1 MGDTQITQ
9 PGQFETLLLEERG
22 DVDWLTL
29 NRAESLNALNPT
41 MVAELKSYF
50 RGLADRPS
58 RRVVVLKAAG
68 RGFCAGLDLK
78 DAGDSTDSLSL
89 GTVQEGLASQHQIAE
104 IYLAMRRCPQ
114 PIIALVNGAAC
125 GGGFSLVMASDIRIA
140 ATTAK
145 MNCAYIRI
153 GLGGCDMG
161 SSYFLPRLVGS
172 ALASELILTGKFIDA
187 ERALSVGLVSQV
199 VEPDQLEAAA
209 EEDIQLMLT
218 NSPLGLRLSKEALNF
233 NIDANGLEAAMALEN
248 RNQILCTQTVD
259 TQEAVAAFLQR
270 RPPNYKDA

>member
-1 MGDTQITQ
+1 MNNTLNTQAR
-9 PGQFETLLLEERG
+9 QFETLLLEERG
-22 DVDWLTL
+22 EVDWLTL
-29 NRAESLNALNPT
+29 NRAESLNAMNPT

-50 RGLADRPS
+50 RSLAERPD

-68 RGFCAGLDLK
+68 RAFCAGLDLK
-78 DAGDSTDSLSL
+78 AMGESSEPLAL
-89 GTVQEGLASQHQIAE
+89 GTVQKGLMIQRGIAD
-104 IYLAMRRCPQ
+104 IYIAMRRCPQ

-172 ALASELILTGKFIDA
+172 ALASELILTGKFIAA
-187 ERALSVGLVSQV
+187 ERALSTGLVSQV
-199 VEPDQLEAAA
+199 VEQDQLEAAA

-233 NIDANGLEAAMALEN
+233 NIDANGLEAAIALED
-248 RNQILCTQTVD
+248 RNQILCAQTVD
-259 TQEAVAAFLQR
+259 AQEAVAAFLQR
-270 RPPNYKDA
+270 RAPSYKDS

>member
-1 MGDTQITQ
+1 MDHTQDIQATQ
-9 PGQFETLLLEERG
+9 FKTLLLEERG
-22 DVDWLTL
+22 EVDWLTL

-50 RGLADRPS
+50 RGLAERPE
-58 RRVVVLKAAG
+58 RRVVVLKGAG
-68 RGFCAGLDLK
+68 RGFCSGLDLK
-78 DAGDSTDSLSL
+78 GAGDSSESLEL
-89 GTVQEGLASQHQIAE
+89 GAVQRALTSQRAIAE

-114 PIIALVNGAAC
+114 PIISLVNGAAC

-140 ATTAK
+140 STTAK

-187 ERALSVGLVSQV
+187 QRALSVGLVSQV

-218 NSPLGLRLSKEALNF
+218 NSPLGLRLSKDALNF
-233 NIDANGLEAAMALEN
+233 NIDANGLEAAIALED
-248 RNQILCTQTVD
+248 RNQVLCAQTSD
-259 TQEAVAAFLQR
+259 MQEGMTAFFER
-270 RPPNYKDA
+270 RPPQYKDA

>member
-1 MGDTQITQ
+1 MDDTQNNQ
-9 PGQFETLLLEERG
+9 ARRFETLLLEERG
-22 DVDWLTL
+22 EVDWLTL
-29 NRAESLNALNPT
+29 NRAESLNAMNPT
-41 MVAELKSYF
+41 MIAELRSYF
-50 RGLADRPS
+50 RDLADRPD

-68 RGFCAGLDLK
+68 RAFCAGLDLK
-78 DAGDSTDSLSL
+78 GTDESSEPVAL
-89 GTVQEGLASQHQIAE
+89 GSVQQGLTVQSGIAE

-125 GGGFSLVMASDIRIA
+125 GGGFSLVMAADIRIA

-199 VEPDQLEAAA
+199 VEPNQLEAAA

-218 NSPLGLRLSKEALNF
+218 NSPLGLRLTKEALNF
-233 NIDANGLEAAMALEN
+233 NIDANGLEAAIALEN
-248 RNQILCTQTVD
+248 RNQILCVQTAD

-270 RPPNYKDA
+270 RPPGYKDL